1 MLCICVILHQLLCSR
16 PTADPISHSQLN
28 KTLSVV
34 WVCEQDIVWKC
45 HISCKYHVSSCEN
58 AMCCHVE
65 IIISTRNCDILYT
78 KYCMFPHMSTRAE
91 TNTRFAR
98 VFARLHKY
106 SNTKR
111 GIRIHIYI
119 DFLHY
124 FLHFL

>member
-1 MLCICVILHQLLCSR
+1 MRELLYSSNACVIY
-16 PTADPISHSQLN
+16 
-28 KTLSVV
+28 V
-34 WVCEQDIVWKC
+34 
-45 HISCKYHVSSCEN
+45 
-58 AMCCHVE
+58 
-65 IIISTRNCDILYT
+65 
-78 KYCMFPHMSTRAE
+78 RAE

-106 SNTKR
+106 SDTKR